1 MVHFVNMRPE
11 LGAKYFIDPILAS
24 LQAFYLDPESNLP
37 PDSVLVAD
45 TRISTAVE
53 SIERLIAGSEPS
65 PTLMRIISKVV
76 PQLYFLW
83 EKAEASKLVMRS
95 ALRQILEAFFKLA
108 DVSDAVAALYDVA
121 LKTEIVRSEAGGL
134 SFVVPAKP
142 LLERIRAGENQVVD
156 LEAFCAFVAGLEQPS
171 IVGELF
177 LAVLEEALC
186 EAAEM
191 QHAAAILAMMNEFGD
206 ALLKDTRQVLQFV
219 KSMLIDSEHEGIAL
233 ALTLLKEIFS
243 AASLDLDD
251 DAQRVIADIRII
263 LQTLTQHPDEDI
275 RAASREIRAAMAAR
289 LAPANVG
296 PSSSQDTLSSTAQDA
311 AAMAAEKKARD
322 QFREALKNLG
332 DELLPVRAFGM
343 SVLRQLVL
351 DRSAVAR
358 ENLESII
365 SIFLDLVEDED
376 SFIYLNAVKGLSA
389 LTDVYAPQTLSRIA
403 KRYMDKESLTLDY
416 RVRIGEALM
425 QTIHRSGQVFPKH
438 GK

>member
-24 LQAFYLDPESNLP
+24 LQAFYLDPESN
-37 PDSVLVAD
+37 
-45 TRISTAVE
+45 
-53 SIERLIAGSEPS
+53 
-65 PTLMRIISKVV
+65 
-76 PQLYFLW
+76 
-83 EKAEASKLVMRS
+83 
-95 ALRQILEAFFKLA
+95 
-108 DVSDAVAALYDVA
+108 
-121 LKTEIVRSEAGGL
+121 
-134 SFVVPAKP
+134 
-142 LLERIRAGENQVVD
+142 
-156 LEAFCAFVAGLEQPS
+156 
-171 IVGELF
+171 
-177 LAVLEEALC
+177 
-186 EAAEM
+186 AEM

-243 AASLDLDD
+243 AVVSVFAASLDLDD